1 MPSKDK
7 ASAAPKASTGVAGPR
22 RASRYTAPA
31 PKGAKRSQLWVPV
44 AMFTCL
50 GLGVVVIAGNY
61 LELLPGGEASN
72 NFLIIGLVLLVAG
85 FILSTFF
92 R

>member
-1 MPSKDK
+1 M
-7 ASAAPKASTGVAGPR
+7 PKARSTKAQ
-22 RASRYTAPA
+22 AAAPA
-31 PKGAKRSQLWVPV
+31 PPRRRKGARYTPPTPKDSKHSHLWVPV

-61 LELLPGGEASN
+61 LQVLPGGEASN
-72 NFLIIGLVLLVAG
+72 NFLLIGLGLLIAG
-85 FILSTFF
+85 FVLSTSF